1 MIQPHESKKNNN
13 WFGISWGGGGRNH
26 LPHQLRLAMIEEMPQ
41 LEPNVVTV
49 NAAVSHGFA

>member
-13 WFGISWGGGGRNH
+13 WFGISWGGGRNH

>member
-1 MIQPHESKKNNN
+1 MIQPYESKKNN
-13 WFGISWGGGGRNH
+13 ISGGGGRNH